1 MPCRS
6 ISGII
11 DGCDLSRDRGLDFYL
26 CVSELTFYPQP
37 LLGEALAPSI
47 TDKKRYI
54 SSALCQ
60 PAAEI
65 AAGAAGPEHQDLGP
79 AHRIPLVPKVVRL
92 THPTLRRPQSL
103 VAARDRSFQSLP
115 CFCQFIR
122 MCRFCGVFLPSVNSC
137 SPTKLKR
144 TMAAGPTTR
153 IVGSLYSS
161 EVHL

>member
-1 MPCRS
+1 L
-6 ISGII
+6 I
-11 DGCDLSRDRGLDFYL
+11 
-26 CVSELTFYPQP
+26 
-37 LLGEALAPSI
+37 AAPSYLEAHG
-47 TDKKRYI
+47 RPRV
-54 SSALCQ
+54 
-60 PAAEI
+60 PA
-65 AAGAAGPEHQDLGP
+65 DLKDHACLGFP
-79 AHRIPLVPKVVRL
+79 SHPYWPDWMLTKDGQRKMVRPNCSLVAV
-92 THPTLRRPQSL
+92 HPTLRRAQSL

>member
-1 MPCRS
+1 MKRS
-6 ISGII
+6 QVNERLEDINDRAEAYESDAARRKRNWPYTYAPEAERPFQFRSHTITSLG
-11 DGCDLSRDRGLDFYL
+11 DGAVRCDARWVRGN
-26 CVSELTFYPQP
+26 V
-37 LLGEALAPSI
+37 GEAA
-47 TDKKRYI
+47 RRRR
-54 SSALCQ
+54 
-60 PAAEI
+60 
-65 AAGAAGPEHQDLGP
+65 GPGG
-79 AHRIPLVPKVVRL
+79 VPREDVVRL
-92 THPTLRRPQSL
+92 TRPTVRRAQSL